1 MTHNS
6 GGLQVA
12 SETHDLVTS
21 YVNAVGEH
29 RLDALPAMLEPDVEF
44 TLGDNTVRGV
54 EAFVAGFRRL
64 MPIILRNDIRKV
76 FVDGDEACVIYDFVT
91 DTPAG
96 AVLSVEHIKFRN
108 GRLASTLLVFER
120 LHWAEA
126 LAELADRLAR
136 QSASA

>member
-1 MTHNS
+1 
-6 GGLQVA
+6 VA
-12 SETHDLVTS
+12 SEIHDLVTS
-21 YVNAVGEH
+21 YINAVGEH
-29 RLDALPAMLEPDVEF
+29 RLDSLPAMLEPDVEF

-54 EAFVAGFRRL
+54 DGFVAGFQRL
-64 MPIILRNDIRKV
+64 MPIIVRNDIRKV
-76 FVDGDEACVIYDFVT
+76 FVDGEEACVIYDFVT

-96 AVLSVEHIKFRN
+96 AVLSVEHIKCRN

-126 LAELADRLAR
+126 LAELADRSAR